1 MKKMLKLFAITCT
14 LFLLA
19 AHGVCAQRA
28 IIRDFAGT
36 VEVKLPGSEAWVNA
50 VKEQTL
56 TGDAVIS
63 TGFRSTALIEIGD
76 SLLTVRPLTRLTIT
90 ELSQNRETEKIDL
103 NLQAGR
109 VRAEVSPSAGA
120 NIDFTVRSSA
130 ATASVRGTIFN
141 FDTFNLTV
149 NEGTVE
155 FSGAAGSPVL
165 IDAGGSVQAGER
177 GERPVASPPTDTSEL
192 RPDLPVAADTVQPA
206 QPEKAAPTD
215 PSLSI
220 SIDLR

>member
-103 NLQAGR
+103 NLQTGR
-109 VRAEVSPSAGA
+109 VRAEVKPSAGT

-130 ATASVRGTIFN
+130 ATASVRGTVFEFN
-141 FDTFNLTV
+141 SFGLLV

-155 FSGAAGSPVL
+155 FSGARGSPVL
-165 IDAGGSVQAGER
+165 VDAGGSVSVGER
-177 GERPVASPPTDTSEL
+177 GGQPVYAS
-192 RPDLPVAADTVQPA
+192 
-206 QPEKAAPTD
+206 PTD
-215 PSLSI
+215 PSQLHPDLPIASGEVLPVLLDGASALQPNFVI
-220 SIDLR
+220 SITF